1 MRGGSQRGIESH
13 VEFIE
18 CQPALREVLTQ
29 GRGSRVPVSITSAH
43 VGCWWLMI
51 LSGRPGQL
59 PQHGG
64 VTIQCGLALAGER
77 GDGGRCSVAAGL
89 FRSHVS
95 GVVQLAQAGDQ
106 AAGV

>member
-1 MRGGSQRGIESH
+1 MRGGSQRGIESR

-18 CQPALREVLTQ
+18 RQPALREVLTQ
-29 GRGSRVPVSITSAH
+29 GRGSRVPVSIASAH

-51 LSGRPGQL
+51 LPGYPGQL

-64 VTIQCGLALAGER
+64 VAIQCGPAVVGER
-77 GDGGRCSVAAGL
+77 GDGRCSVAAGL